1 MLITT
6 AMSNLD
12 QSIVAVALP
21 TLRQVFGSDIRLT
34 KWVVLAYQLGL
45 VATLIVAGRAA
56 DRVGGRQVLL
66 LGLTL
71 FTLASGLCGISLNAG
86 QLIASRG
93 LQGIGAAMLIAS
105 GQALL
110 IEVSPERRRG
120 RVMGYLHMSVAAGL
134 AAGPTLGGLL
144 LALTSWR
151 LIFLVNL
158 PVGLL
163 ALWLA
168 WRHLPQVAG
177 GLGSGPLL
185 DLSLFRSWP
194 LISGLLVTFLAFVAL
209 ASNMFLMPFV
219 LQPVMGLSPAA
230 AGLVMITVP
239 FTILVVAPLSGR
251 IIDRIGP
258 RCPAG
263 FGMTL
268 VTVAILLMTQ
278 LRSASTVPA
287 AVLALVIYG
296 AGAGVFQAPN
306 STAVMS
312 AAPARARGTVS
323 GILALSRSLGQIA
336 GVALAS
342 TVWSW
347 RQEVY
352 ADTAAPLAA
361 AVRDTLLVL
370 GGVAPRGDK
379 PVRRARRADRGSA
392 DGAIIP
398 RRHHPWGR
406 NLRQRTS
413 ACVSLCICN
422 RQALGYPC
430 HSKENAWDTADD
442 SDKGNRGGNHDGS
455 TAAWGLRPSGR
466 RGPHRRRGARQVR
479 ERRGID

>member
-1 MLITT
+1 MPTTPPARTVLLVVLITT

-21 TLRQVFGSDIRLT
+21 TLRQVFGSDIGLI

-45 VATLIVAGRAA
+45 VVTLIVAGRAA
-56 DRVGGRQVLL
+56 DRVGGRRVFL

-86 QLIASRG
+86 QLITSRG

-110 IEVSPERRRG
+110 IEVSPEQRRG
-120 RVMGYLHMSVAAGL
+120 RVMGYLHMSVAVGL
-134 AAGPTLGGLL
+134 ATGPTLGGLL

-168 WRHLPQVAG
+168 WRHLPRVAG

-194 LISGLLVTFLAFVAL
+194 LVSGLLVTFLAFVAL

-219 LQPVMGLSPAA
+219 LQQPVMGLSPAA
-230 AGLVMITVP
+230 AGLVMVTVP
-239 FTILVVAPLSGR
+239 LTILVVAPFSGR
-251 IIDRIGP
+251 ITDRIGP
-258 RCPAG
+258 RSPAS
-263 FGMTL
+263 FGMAL
-268 VTVAILLMTQ
+268 VTVAILLMTL
-278 LRSASTVPA
+278 LRPASTVPA
-287 AVLALVIYG
+287 AVLALVVYG

-306 STAVMS
+306 NTAVMS
-312 AAPARARGTVS
+312 AAPASARGTVS

-352 ADTAAPLAA
+352 ADTTAPLAA
-361 AVRDTLLVL
+361 AVRDALLVL
-370 GGVAPRGDK
+370 GGVALMAVMLSLLRGTQG
-379 PVRRARRADRGSA
+379 RQT
-392 DGAIIP
+392 GA
-398 RRHHPWGR
+398 
-406 NLRQRTS
+406 
-413 ACVSLCICN
+413 
-422 RQALGYPC
+422 
-430 HSKENAWDTADD
+430 
-442 SDKGNRGGNHDGS
+442 KG
-455 TAAWGLRPSGR
+455 ASG
-466 RGPHRRRGARQVR
+466 
-479 ERRGID
+479 